1 MARRPRPHES
11 LEVWK
16 VSMDLVQAVYAATG
30 RFPKEELY
38 GMTAQVR
45 RAAVSIPANI
55 AEGMA
60 RRGEQERRQ
69 FLYIARGSLSEVE
82 TLLALSARLE
92 FVAGAAVE
100 ELLSTC
106 GRVSAL
112 LNGMIQK

>member
-1 MARRPRPHES
+1 MPRRARPHES

-16 VSMDLVQAVYAATG
+16 VSMDLAQAVYAATG

-45 RAAVSIPANI
+45 R
-55 AEGMA
+55 
-60 RRGEQERRQ
+60 Q
-69 FLYIARGSLSEVE
+69 FFYIARGSLSEVE

-92 FVAGAAVE
+92 FVEGAAFE
-100 ELLSTC
+100 ERTSTC

-112 LNGMIQK
+112 LNGMIQR